1 MKKDL
6 YFGSGWFSPEQEENY
21 ETITKILKDKGFTL
35 FEPRYDVGTGSG
47 GPLTLEKARE
57 IFKGDIDGITQCKAL
72 FADISF
78 SDKGVLVEIGV
89 ALANN
94 IPVILFDNSSRKVMN
109 VMLAGSAKN
118 CLRTFE
124 DVEAFANGEDV
135 FNLGEDIEFQ

>member
-57 IFKGDIDGITQCKAL
+57 IFKGDINGITQCKAL

>member
-1 MKKDL
+1 MKKD
-6 YFGSGWFSPEQEENY
+6 YYIASGWWQEAEIENY

-35 FEPRYDVGTGSG
+35 FEPKYDVGTGSG

-94 IPVILFDNSSRKVMN
+94 IPVILFDNSPRKVMN

-118 CLRTFE
+118 CLRTIE

-135 FNLGEDIEFQ
+135 FNLGEDVEFQ